1 MAILD
6 KYTKTEDEQELN
18 YKIPAVF
25 KTDKSEM
32 SMAKS
37 IVISS
42 AVHPLSV
49 FLVWLFIFVAGLMGI
64 TFVLFNK
71 PEPKVQDIEF
81 VLVDKEDKPINPNT
95 RFRSDKN
102 SRAGGKHDP
111 KRKVSMPKAGGG
123 GTPQKPQAKPQQQQ
137 PPKQAQKPAQKT
149 QGQKSKET
157 KKVSE
162 PVQSK
167 QTQKTG
173 EGSPAKVQAP
183 TPAPRPSVTPS
194 APKITDKPKSDLVIP
209 TPKTNIPKL
218 GAPAG
223 TGPVASPTGT
233 GTGSGK
239 SGGGNGLS
247 FAPTGGSG
255 SSAGK
260 SGSSSGSG
268 SGSRAGYGT
277 GSGNVGN
284 PGPGNPNGRPGIDA
298 IKEPDFGPYMRDLQ
312 QRIKRNWEPPK
323 GEESRRVVILFT
335 ISKDG
340 RLLSKRIT
348 KSSGLASADKAA
360 MSAVELSAPFKP
372 LPAEYKE
379 SSVDIQF
386 TFDYNVFSARRY

>member
-1 MAILD
+1 MAILN
-6 KYTKTEDEQELN
+6 KYIETDEEQDLN

-25 KTDKSEM
+25 QTNKSDM
-32 SMAKS
+32 SLTKS
-37 IVISS
+37 IFISS
-42 AVHPLSV
+42 AIHPLSV
-49 FLVWLFIFVAGLMGI
+49 FLVWLFIFVAGLLGI
-64 TFVLFNK
+64 SFVLFNK
-71 PEPKVQDIEF
+71 PEAKVQDIEF

-111 KRKVSMPKAGGG
+111 KRKVSLPKAGGT
-123 GTPQKPQAKPQQQQ
+123 GTPQKVQPKQQQPQKAAQKPSAKPQ
-137 PPKQAQKPAQKT
+137 AQQKT
-149 QGQKSKET
+149 KET
-157 KKVSE
+157 KKASS
-162 PVQSK
+162 PVQNKPSK
-167 QTQKTG
+167 QSS

-194 APKITDKPKSDLVIP
+194 APKVTDKPKSNLVIP
-209 TPKTNIPKL
+209 TPKTNIPNL
-218 GAPAG
+218 GSPAG
-223 TGPVASPTGT
+223 TGPVAAPSGT
-233 GTGSGK
+233 GNGTGNK
-239 SGGGNGLS
+239 SGGSGLS

-255 SSAGK
+255 TANGK
-260 SGSSSGSG
+260 SNGTSGSSSGSG
-268 SGSRAGYGT
+268 KGYGT
-277 GSGNVGN
+277 GTGNVGN

-340 RLLSKRIT
+340 RLLSKKIS

-372 LPAEYKE
+372 LPVDYKE

-386 TFDYNVFSARRY
+386 TFDYNVFSARKY